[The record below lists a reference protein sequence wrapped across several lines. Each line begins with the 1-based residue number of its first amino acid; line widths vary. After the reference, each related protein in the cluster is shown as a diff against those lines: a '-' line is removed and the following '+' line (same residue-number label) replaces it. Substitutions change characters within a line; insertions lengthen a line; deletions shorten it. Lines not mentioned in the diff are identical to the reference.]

1 MSTGMISSTNLF
13 SLSSLVAA
21 GRNQSDLSS
30 SINKLSSGLRI
41 NSFMDDPSRMAISEK
56 MRGFILGLQTSSQN
70 AQDGISYLQTAEGA
84 TSEISSMLQRMRE
97 LAVEGANG
105 TYSAN
110 DRLEIQKEIDQLKAE
125 IDRIS
130 ESTEFNTKKLINGES
145 SGAWNSGTDKISAVI
160 NGTVADGNYDITFD
174 VKPGQN
180 QVQSTQIFTLRE
192 GELGAYVGSQGSTNI
207 AQVSNPDN
215 IKDTSE
221 GSYKVTV
228 ANPTDGGATGD
239 IMNSSMDFINSYQK
253 ESSNMAFGAVSATA
267 LTTNE
272 SGYFMVEFTENSTD
286 AENGAGYRVK
296 FISAETGEE
305 GQWVDFET
313 EDGALRGSYNSNGFN
328 LNFEIPMVAGADTVN
343 DGDKFLFSVT
353 DSKGVENNENLLE
366 NGGGALQISQNG
378 VQGPVIVY
386 NQPNSLTKADD
397 KDGIVE
403 YNNVT
408 VHMVTLDSENGTFN
422 SGEITL
428 GFKENTSNTTINGQ
442 TLSGTATIEVRK
454 GGEAATSTTKLSELA
469 NFVDEN
475 GVELFASTQEL
486 KIYGN
491 NTNTTVYLEG
501 DDTIQDVVE
510 KITKAVTQ
518 DLGMGSGLTE
528 VDKKLISFNQTEG
541 TGFGTVPGTMI
552 LQSALTGKD
561 GELSFIGSQKLMDA
575 LGLDVVQASS
585 QNIQTITAKDNL
597 TGVVVG
603 ERVTSNSRVTDVI
616 PGVDLIVDTRTGVDA
631 YYNTGTGKIDF
642 KPSSRLEN
650 QNLNLHIV
658 DARTEI
664 QIGTEKG
671 EKLDV
676 SLPALNTAALGIGN
690 TNINTQEDA
699 QRAITEIDNALTKVV
714 SARSKIGAQV
724 NRLNSTINTLATAE
738 ENTTSSESRIRDTD
752 IAKETT
758 AMTTAQVAYQANIA
772 ILAQANQIPAIALSL
787 LQA

>member
-1 MSTGMISSTNLF
+1 MSTGMITNTNLF

-21 GRNQSDLSS
+21 GRNQGDLSQ
-30 SINKLSSGLRI
+30 SINRLSSGLRI
-41 NSFMDDPSRMAISEK
+41 NSFMDDPSRMSISEK

-84 TSEISSMLQRMRE
+84 TTEITNMLQRMRE
-97 LAVEGANG
+97 LSVEGANG
-105 TYSAN
+105 VYSAN

-130 ESTEFNTKKLINGES
+130 ETTQFNTKKLINGES

-160 NGTVADGNYDITFD
+160 NGTVADGNYDISVD

-192 GELGAYVGSQGSTNI
+192 GELGAYVGNQGTTNI
-207 AQVSNPDN
+207 GEVSSPDN
-215 IKDTSE
+215 IKDTAD
-221 GSYKVTV
+221 GSYNVTV
-228 ANPTDGGATGD
+228 ANPTDGGVAGAD
-239 IMNSSMDFINSYQK
+239 MNSSMDFINSYQK
-253 ESSNMAFGAVSATA
+253 EGSNMAFGAVSATA
-267 LTTNE
+267 LKTNE
-272 SGYFMVEFTENSTD
+272 SGYFMIEFTENSTT

-305 GQWVDFET
+305 GQWIDFET
-313 EDGALRGSYNSNGFN
+313 EDGKLKGSYDSNGFN
-328 LNFEIPMVAGADTVN
+328 LEFEIPMLAGADTVN

-353 DSKGVENNENLLE
+353 DAKDVTNNEDLMA

-386 NQPNSLTKADD
+386 NQPNSLTKPDD

-408 VHMVTLDSENGTFN
+408 VHMVTLDSETGTFDT
-422 SGEITL
+422 GEITL
-428 GFKENTSNTTINGQ
+428 GFQENTGAAGNGQ
-442 TLSGTATIEVRK
+442 TLGGTASIEVRK
-454 GGEAATSTTKLSELA
+454 GGEAATATTKLSELA

-491 NTNTTVYLEG
+491 NTNTTIYLEG

-510 KITKAVTQ
+510 KITKAITQ

-528 VDKKLISFNQTEG
+528 VDKKLVSFNQIEG
-541 TGFGTVPGTMI
+541 TGFGVVPGTMI

-575 LGLDVVQASS
+575 LGLEVVQESS
-585 QNIQTITAKDNL
+585 QNIQTITATDNL

-616 PGVDLIVDTRTGVDA
+616 PGIDLIVDTRTGVDA

-642 KPSSRLEN
+642 KPSNRLEN

-738 ENTTSSESRIRDTD
+738 ENTTASESRIRDTD

>member
-1 MSTGMISSTNLF
+1 MSTGMITNTNLF

-21 GRNQSDLSS
+21 GRNQGDLSQ
-30 SINKLSSGLRI
+30 SINRLSSGLRI
-41 NSFMDDPSRMAISEK
+41 NSFMDDPSRMSISEK

-84 TSEISSMLQRMRE
+84 TTEITNMLQRMRE
-97 LAVEGANG
+97 LSVEGANG
-105 TYSAN
+105 VYSAN

-130 ESTEFNTKKLINGES
+130 ETTQFNTKKLINGES

-160 NGTVADGNYDITFD
+160 NGTVADGNYDISVD

-192 GELGAYVGSQGSTNI
+192 GKLGAYVGNQGTTNI
-207 AQVSNPDN
+207 GEVSSPDN
-215 IKDTSE
+215 IKDTAD
-221 GSYKVTV
+221 GSYNVTV

-239 IMNSSMDFINSYQK
+239 VMNSSMDFINSYQK
-253 ESSNMAFGAVSATA
+253 ESSNMAFGTVSATA
-267 LTTNE
+267 LKTNE
-272 SGYFMVEFTENSTD
+272 SGYFMIEFTENSTT

-305 GQWVDFET
+305 GQWIDFET
-313 EDGALRGSYNSNGFN
+313 EDGKLKGSYDSNGFN
-328 LNFEIPMVAGADTVN
+328 LEFEIPMLAGADTVN

-353 DSKGVENNENLLE
+353 DAKDVTNNEDLMA

-386 NQPNSLTKADD
+386 NQPNSLTKPDD

-408 VHMVTLDSENGTFN
+408 VHMVTLDSKTGTFDT
-422 SGEITL
+422 GEITL
-428 GFKENTSNTTINGQ
+428 GFQENTGAAGNGQ
-442 TLSGTATIEVRK
+442 TLGGTASIEVRK
-454 GGEAATSTTKLSELA
+454 GGEAATATTKLSELA

-491 NTNTTVYLEG
+491 NTNTTIYLEG

-510 KITKAVTQ
+510 KITKAITQ

-528 VDKKLISFNQTEG
+528 VDKKLVSFNQIEG
-541 TGFGTVPGTMI
+541 TGFGVVPGTMI

-575 LGLDVVQASS
+575 LGLEVVQESS
-585 QNIQTITAKDNL
+585 QNIQTITATDNL

-616 PGVDLIVDTRTGVDA
+616 PGIDLIVDTRTGVDA

-642 KPSSRLEN
+642 KPSNRLEN

-699 QRAITEIDNALTKVV
+699 QRAITEIDNALSKVV
-714 SARSKIGAQV
+714 SARSKIGAHV

-738 ENTTSSESRIRDTD
+738 ENTTASESRIRDTD
-752 IAKETT
+752 IARETT

>member
-1 MSTGMISSTNLF
+1 MSTGMITNSNLF

-21 GRNQSDLSS
+21 GRNQSDLSQ
-30 SINKLSSGLRI
+30 SINRLSSGLRI
-41 NSFMDDPSRMAISEK
+41 NTFMDDPSRMAISEK

-84 TSEISSMLQRMRE
+84 ANEVSNMLQRMRE

-105 TYSAN
+105 VYSAN
-110 DRLEIQKEIDQLKAE
+110 DRLEIQKEIDQLKEE

-130 ESTEFNTKKLINGES
+130 ETTQFNTKKLINGES

-160 NGTVADGNYDITFD
+160 NGTVADGNYDINFN

-192 GELGAYVGSQGSTNI
+192 GKLGAYVGSQGTTNI
-207 AQVSNPDN
+207 GQVSNPYN
-215 IKDTSE
+215 IQDTEE
-221 GSYKVTV
+221 GSYSVTIQ
-228 ANPTDGGATGD
+228 NPTDGGAAGAQ
-239 IMNSSMDFINSYQK
+239 MSSSMTFINSYQK
-253 ESSNMAFGAVSATA
+253 NGSNMAFGSVTAV
-267 LTTNE
+267 TTNE
-272 SGYFMVEFTENSTD
+272 SGYFMIEFTENSTN
-286 AENGAGYRVK
+286 AAAGAGYRVK
-296 FISAETGEE
+296 FISAENGEE
-305 GQWVDFET
+305 GQWLDFT
-313 EDGALRGSYNSNGFN
+313 SVNGKLQGSYNSNGFN
-328 LNFEIPMVAGADTVN
+328 LNFEIPMLAGADTVN

-353 DSKGVENNENLLE
+353 DSKGVANDDNLIA
-366 NGGGALQISQNG
+366 NGGGALQISHNG

-386 NQPNSLTKADD
+386 NQPDSLTKPDD
-397 KDGIVE
+397 KDGIVD

-408 VHMVTLDSENGTFN
+408 VHTVTLDSKTGTFN
-422 SGEITL
+422 AGEITL
-428 GFKENTSNTTINGQ
+428 GFKENTGAAANGQ

-454 GGEAATSTTKLSELA
+454 GGKAATSTTKLSELA

-475 GVELFASTQEL
+475 GVELFAVTQEL

-491 NTNTTVYLEG
+491 NKNTTIYLEG
-501 DDTIQDVVE
+501 DDTIQDVVD
-510 KITKAVTQ
+510 KITKAITQ
-518 DLGMGSGLTE
+518 DLDMGSGLTE
-528 VDKKLISFNQTEG
+528 VDKKLISFNQTES
-541 TGFGTVPGTMI
+541 TGFGVVPGTMI

-575 LGLDVVQASS
+575 LGLEVVQESS

-597 TGVVVG
+597 TGVISG

-676 SLPALNTAALGIGN
+676 SLPALNTTALGIGN
-690 TNINTQEDA
+690 TNINTQDDA

-714 SARSKIGAQV
+714 STRAKIGAYI

-752 IAKETT
+752 IARETT

>member
-1 MSTGMISSTNLF
+1 MSTGMITNTNLF

-21 GRNQSDLSS
+21 GRNQGDLSK
-30 SINKLSSGLRI
+30 SINRLSSGLRI

-84 TSEISSMLQRMRE
+84 ANEVSSMLQRMRE

-105 TYSAN
+105 IYSAN
-110 DRLEIQKEIDQLKAE
+110 DRLEIQKEIDQLKEE

-130 ESTEFNTKKLINGES
+130 ETTQFNTKKLINGES

-160 NGTVADGNYDITFD
+160 NGTVADGNYDISVD

-192 GELGAYVGSQGSTNI
+192 GNLGAYVSNQGTTNI
-207 AQVSNPDN
+207 GEVSSPDN
-215 IKDTSE
+215 IKDTAE
-221 GSYKVTV
+221 GSYTVTV
-228 ANPTDGGATGD
+228 SNPTDGGAAGN
-239 IMNSSMDFINSYQK
+239 IMSSSMSFINSYQK
-253 ESSNMAFGAVSATA
+253 NGSNMAFGTVTAV
-267 LTTNE
+267 TTNE
-272 SGYFMVEFTENSTD
+272 SGYFMVEWTENSTN
-286 AENGAGYRVK
+286 AASGAGYRVK

-305 GQWVDFET
+305 GQWLDFT
-313 EDGALRGSYNSNGFN
+313 SVNGKLQGAYNSNGFN
-328 LNFEIPMVAGADTVN
+328 LNFEIPMLAGADTVN

-353 DSKGVENNENLLE
+353 DSKGVANNDNLMA

-378 VQGPVIVY
+378 VQGPLIVY
-386 NQPNSLTKADD
+386 NQPNSLTKPDD

-403 YNNVT
+403 YNDIT
-408 VHMVTLDSENGTFN
+408 VHIVTLDSKTGTFN
-422 SGEITL
+422 AGEITL
-428 GFKENTSNTTINGQ
+428 GFKENTGAAANGQ

-491 NTNTTVYLEG
+491 NTTTTIYLEG
-501 DDTIQDVVE
+501 DDTIQDVVD
-510 KITKAVTQ
+510 KITKAVTK

-528 VDKKLISFNQTEG
+528 VDKKLISFNQTAG
-541 TGFGTVPGTMI
+541 TGFGVVPGTMI

-575 LGLDVVQASS
+575 LGLEVVQESS
-585 QNIQTITAKDNL
+585 QNIQIITAKDNL
-597 TGVVVG
+597 TGVVAG

-616 PGVDLIVDTRTGVDA
+616 NGVDLIVDTRTGVDA

-690 TNINTQEDA
+690 TNINTQKDA

-714 SARSKIGAQV
+714 SARAKIGAYV
-724 NRLNSTINTLATAE
+724 NRLSSTINTLAAAE
-738 ENTTSSESRIRDTD
+738 ENTTASESRIRDTD

-758 AMTTAQVAYQANIA
+758 ALTSAQVAYQANIA

>member
-1 MSTGMISSTNLF
+1 MSTGMITNTNLF

-21 GRNQSDLSS
+21 GRNQGDLSQ
-30 SINKLSSGLRI
+30 SINRLSSGLRI
-41 NSFMDDPSRMAISEK
+41 NSFMDDPSRMSISEK

-84 TSEISSMLQRMRE
+84 TTEITNMLQRMRE
-97 LAVEGANG
+97 LSVEGANG
-105 TYSAN
+105 VYSAN

-130 ESTEFNTKKLINGES
+130 ETTQFNTKKLINGES

-160 NGTVADGNYDITFD
+160 NGTVADGNYDISVD

-192 GELGAYVGSQGSTNI
+192 GELGAYVGNQGTTNI
-207 AQVSNPDN
+207 GEVSSPDN
-215 IKDTSE
+215 IKDTAD
-221 GSYKVTV
+221 GSYNVTV
-228 ANPTDGGATGD
+228 ANPTDGGVAGAD
-239 IMNSSMDFINSYQK
+239 MNSSMDFINSYQK
-253 ESSNMAFGAVSATA
+253 EGSNMAFGAVSATA
-267 LTTNE
+267 LKTNE
-272 SGYFMVEFTENSTD
+272 SGYFMIEFTENSTT

-305 GQWVDFET
+305 GQWIDFET
-313 EDGALRGSYNSNGFN
+313 EDGKLKGSYDSNGFN
-328 LNFEIPMVAGADTVN
+328 LEFEIPMLAGADTVN

-353 DSKGVENNENLLE
+353 DAKDVTNNEDLMA

-378 VQGPVIVY
+378 VQGPTIIY
-386 NQPNSLTKADD
+386 NQPNSLTKPDD

-408 VHMVTLDSENGTFN
+408 VHMVTLDSETGTFDT
-422 SGEITL
+422 GEITL
-428 GFKENTSNTTINGQ
+428 GFQENTGAAGNGQ
-442 TLSGTATIEVRK
+442 TLGGTASIEVRK
-454 GGEAATSTTKLSELA
+454 GGEAATATTKLSELA

-491 NTNTTVYLEG
+491 NTNTTIYLEG

-510 KITKAVTQ
+510 KITKAITQ

-528 VDKKLISFNQTEG
+528 VDKKLVSFNQIEG
-541 TGFGTVPGTMI
+541 TGFGVVPGTMI

-575 LGLDVVQASS
+575 LGLEVVQESS
-585 QNIQTITAKDNL
+585 QNIQTITATDNL

-631 YYNTGTGKIDF
+631 YYNAGTGKIDF
-642 KPSSRLEN
+642 KPSNRLEN

-699 QRAITEIDNALTKVV
+699 QRAITEVDNALSKVV
-714 SARSKIGAQV
+714 SARSKIGAHV

-738 ENTTSSESRIRDTD
+738 ENTTASESRIRDTD

-758 AMTTAQVAYQANIA
+758 ALTSAQVAYQANIA

>member
-1 MSTGMISSTNLF
+1 MSTGMITNTNLF

-21 GRNQSDLSS
+21 GRNQGDLSK
-30 SINKLSSGLRI
+30 SINRLSSGLRI
-41 NSFMDDPSRMAISEK
+41 NTFMDDPSRMAISEK

-84 TSEISSMLQRMRE
+84 TTEITNMLQRMRE

-105 TYSAN
+105 IYSAN
-110 DRLEIQKEIDQLKAE
+110 DRLEIQKEIDQLKEE

-130 ESTEFNTKKLINGES
+130 ETTQFNTKKLINGES

-192 GELGAYVGSQGSTNI
+192 GNLGAYVSNQGTTNI
-207 AQVSNPDN
+207 GEVSSPDN
-215 IKDTSE
+215 IKDTAE
-221 GSYKVTV
+221 GSYTVTV
-228 ANPTDGGATGD
+228 NNPTDGGAAGN
-239 IMNSSMDFINSYQK
+239 IMSSSMSFINSYQK
-253 ESSNMAFGAVSATA
+253 NGSNMAFGTVTAV
-267 LTTNE
+267 TTNE
-272 SGYFMVEFTENSTD
+272 SGYFMVEFTENSSN
-286 AENGAGYRVK
+286 AENGASYRVK

-305 GQWVDFET
+305 GQWLDFT
-313 EDGALRGSYNSNGFN
+313 SVNGKLQGAYNSNGFN
-328 LNFEIPMVAGADTVN
+328 LNFEIPMLAGADTVN

-353 DSKGVENNENLLE
+353 DSKGVVNNDNLMA
-366 NGGGALQISQNG
+366 NGGGALQVSQNG
-378 VQGPVIVY
+378 VQGPLIVY
-386 NQPNSLTKADD
+386 NQPNSLTKPDD

-408 VHMVTLDSENGTFN
+408 VHIVTLDSKTGTYN
-422 SGEITL
+422 AGEITL
-428 GFKENTSNTTINGQ
+428 GFKENTGAAANGQ

-475 GVELFASTQEL
+475 GVELFATTQEL

-491 NTNTTVYLEG
+491 NTNTTIYLEG
-501 DDTIQDVVE
+501 DDTIQDVVD
-510 KITKAVTQ
+510 KITKAITQ

-528 VDKKLISFNQTEG
+528 VDKKLVSFNQTVG
-541 TGFGTVPGTMI
+541 TGFGVVPGTMI

-575 LGLDVVQASS
+575 LGLEVVQESS
-585 QNIQTITAKDNL
+585 QNVQTITAKDNL

-616 PGVDLIVDTRTGVDA
+616 NGVDLIVDTRTGVDA

-699 QRAITEIDNALTKVV
+699 QRAITEVDNALSKVV
-714 SARSKIGAQV
+714 SARSKIGAHV
-724 NRLNSTINTLATAE
+724 NRLSSTINTLATAE
-738 ENTTSSESRIRDTD
+738 ENTTASESRIRDTD

-758 AMTTAQVAYQANIA
+758 ALTSAQVAYQANIA

>member
-1 MSTGMISSTNLF
+1 MSTGMITNTNLF

-21 GRNQSDLSS
+21 GRNQGDLSK
-30 SINKLSSGLRI
+30 SINRLSSGLRI
-41 NSFMDDPSRMAISEK
+41 NTFMDDPSRMAISEK

-84 TSEISSMLQRMRE
+84 TNEISSMLQRMRE

-105 TYSAN
+105 IYSAN
-110 DRLEIQKEIDQLKAE
+110 DRLEIQKEIDQLKEE

-130 ESTEFNTKKLINGES
+130 ESTQFNTKKLINGES

-160 NGTVADGNYDITFD
+160 NGTVADGNYDINFD

-192 GELGAYVGSQGSTNI
+192 GELGAYVGSQGTTNI
-207 AQVSNPDN
+207 AQASNPDN
-215 IKDTSE
+215 IKDTAE
-221 GSYKVTV
+221 GSYNVTV
-228 ANPTDGGATGD
+228 QNPTDGGVAGD
-239 IMNSSMDFINSYQK
+239 VMSSTMTYVNSYQK
-253 ESSNMAFGAVSATA
+253 EGSNMAFGTVTA

-272 SGYFMVEFTENSTD
+272 SGYFMVEFTENSTN
-286 AENGAGYRVK
+286 ATAGASYRVK

-305 GQWVDFET
+305 GQWVEFT
-313 EDGALRGSYNSNGFN
+313 SVDGKLTGAYNSNGFN
-328 LNFEIPMVAGADTVN
+328 LNFEIPMLDGANTVN

-353 DSKGVENNENLLE
+353 DSKGVTNDEDLMA

-378 VQGPVIVY
+378 VQGPTIVY
-386 NQPNSLTKADD
+386 NQPNSLTKPDD

-408 VHMVTLDSENGTFN
+408 VYMVTLDSKTGSFS

-428 GFKENTSNTTINGQ
+428 GFQENTGAAANGQ

-491 NTNTTVYLEG
+491 NTNTTIYLEG
-501 DDTIQDVVE
+501 DDTLQDVVE
-510 KITKAVTQ
+510 KITKAITQ

-528 VDKKLISFNQTEG
+528 VDKKLVSFNQTEG
-541 TGFGTVPGTMI
+541 TGFGVVPGTMI

-561 GELSFIGSQKLMDA
+561 GELSFIGNQKLMDA
-575 LGLDVVQASS
+575 LGLEVVQESS

-642 KPSSRLEN
+642 KPSVRLEN

-690 TNINTQEDA
+690 TNINTQDDA

-714 SARSKIGAQV
+714 STRAKIGAHV

-738 ENTTSSESRIRDTD
+738 ENTTASESRIRDTD

>member
-1 MSTGMISSTNLF
+1 MSTGMITNSNLF

-21 GRNQSDLSS
+21 GRNQSDLSQ
-30 SINKLSSGLRI
+30 SINRLSSGLRI
-41 NSFMDDPSRMAISEK
+41 NTFMDDPSRMAISEK

-84 TSEISSMLQRMRE
+84 ANEVSNMLQRMRE

-105 TYSAN
+105 VYSAN
-110 DRLEIQKEIDQLKAE
+110 DRLEIQKEIDQLKEE

-130 ESTEFNTKKLINGES
+130 ETTQFNTKKLINGES

-160 NGTVADGNYDITFD
+160 NGTVADGNYDINYN

-192 GELGAYVGSQGSTNI
+192 GKLGAYVGSQGTTNI
-207 AQVSNPDN
+207 GQVSNPDN
-215 IKDTSE
+215 IQDTEE
-221 GSYKVTV
+221 GSYSVTIQ
-228 ANPTDGGATGD
+228 NPTDGGAAGAQ
-239 IMNSSMDFINSYQK
+239 MSSSMTFINSYQK
-253 ESSNMAFGAVSATA
+253 NGSNMAFGSVTAV
-267 LTTNE
+267 TTNE
-272 SGYFMVEFTENSTD
+272 SGYFMIEFTENSTN
-286 AENGAGYRVK
+286 AAAGAGYRVK
-296 FISAETGEE
+296 FISAENGEE
-305 GQWVDFET
+305 GQWLDFT
-313 EDGALRGSYNSNGFN
+313 SVNGKLQGSYNSNGFN
-328 LNFEIPMVAGADTVN
+328 LNFEIPMLAGADTVN

-353 DSKGVENNENLLE
+353 DSKGVANDDNLMA
-366 NGGGALQISQNG
+366 NGGGALQISHNG
-378 VQGPVIVY
+378 VQCPVIVY
-386 NQPNSLTKADD
+386 NQPDSLTKPDD
-397 KDGIVE
+397 KDGIVD

-408 VHMVTLDSENGTFN
+408 VHTVTLDSKTGTFN
-422 SGEITL
+422 AGEITL
-428 GFKENTSNTTINGQ
+428 GFKENTGATNGQ

-454 GGEAATSTTKLSELA
+454 GGKAATSTTKLSELA

-475 GVELFASTQEL
+475 GVELFAVTQEL

-491 NTNTTVYLEG
+491 NKNTTIYLEG
-501 DDTIQDVVE
+501 DDTIQDVVD
-510 KITKAVTQ
+510 KITKAITQ
-518 DLGMGSGLTE
+518 DLDMGSGLTE
-528 VDKKLISFNQTEG
+528 VDKKLISFNQTES
-541 TGFGTVPGTMI
+541 TGFGVVPGTMI

-575 LGLDVVQASS
+575 LGLEVVQESS

-597 TGVVVG
+597 TGVISG

-690 TNINTQEDA
+690 TNINTQDDA

-714 SARSKIGAQV
+714 STRAKIGAYI

-752 IAKETT
+752 IARETT

>member
-1 MSTGMISSTNLF
+1 MSTGMITNTNLF

-21 GRNQSDLSS
+21 GRNQGDLSQ
-30 SINKLSSGLRI
+30 SINRLSSGLRI
-41 NSFMDDPSRMAISEK
+41 NSFMDDPSRMSISEK

-84 TSEISSMLQRMRE
+84 TTEITNMLQRMRE
-97 LAVEGANG
+97 LSVEGANG
-105 TYSAN
+105 VYSAN

-130 ESTEFNTKKLINGES
+130 ETTQFNTKKLINGES

-160 NGTVADGNYDITFD
+160 NGTVADGNYDISVD

-192 GELGAYVGSQGSTNI
+192 GELGAYVGNQGTTNI
-207 AQVSNPDN
+207 GEVSSPDN
-215 IKDTSE
+215 IKDTAD
-221 GSYKVTV
+221 GSYNVTV

-239 IMNSSMDFINSYQK
+239 VMNSSMDFINSYQK
-253 ESSNMAFGAVSATA
+253 EGSNMAFGTVSATA
-267 LTTNE
+267 LKTNE
-272 SGYFMVEFTENSTD
+272 SGYFMIEFTENSTT

-305 GQWVDFET
+305 GQWIDFET
-313 EDGALRGSYNSNGFN
+313 EDGKLKGSYDSNGFN
-328 LNFEIPMVAGADTVN
+328 LEFEIPMLAGADTVN

-353 DSKGVENNENLLE
+353 DAKDVTNNEDLMA

-386 NQPNSLTKADD
+386 NQPNSLTKPDD

-408 VHMVTLDSENGTFN
+408 VHMVTLDSETGTFDT
-422 SGEITL
+422 GEITL
-428 GFKENTSNTTINGQ
+428 GFQENTGAAGNGQ
-442 TLSGTATIEVRK
+442 TLGGTASIEVRK
-454 GGEAATSTTKLSELA
+454 GGEAATATTKLSELA

-491 NTNTTVYLEG
+491 NTNTTIYLEG

-510 KITKAVTQ
+510 KITKAITQ

-528 VDKKLISFNQTEG
+528 VDKKLVSFNQIEG
-541 TGFGTVPGTMI
+541 TGFGVVPGTMI

-575 LGLDVVQASS
+575 LGLEVVQESS
-585 QNIQTITAKDNL
+585 QNIQTITATDNL

-616 PGVDLIVDTRTGVDA
+616 PGIDLIVDTRTGVDA

-642 KPSSRLEN
+642 KPSNRLEN

-699 QRAITEIDNALTKVV
+699 QRAITEVDNALSKVV
-714 SARSKIGAQV
+714 SARSKIGAHV

-738 ENTTSSESRIRDTD
+738 ENTTASESRIRDTD

>member
-1 MSTGMISSTNLF
+1 MSTGMITNTNLF

-21 GRNQSDLSS
+21 GRNQGDLSQ
-30 SINKLSSGLRI
+30 SINRLSSGLRI
-41 NSFMDDPSRMAISEK
+41 NSFMDDPSRMSISEK

-84 TSEISSMLQRMRE
+84 TTEITNMLQRMRE
-97 LAVEGANG
+97 LSVEGANG
-105 TYSAN
+105 VYSAN

-130 ESTEFNTKKLINGES
+130 ETTQFNTKKLINGES

-160 NGTVADGNYDITFD
+160 NGTVADGNYDISVD

-192 GELGAYVGSQGSTNI
+192 GKLGAYVGNQGTTNI
-207 AQVSNPDN
+207 GEVSSPDN
-215 IKDTSE
+215 IKDTAD
-221 GSYKVTV
+221 GSYNVTV

-239 IMNSSMDFINSYQK
+239 VMNSSMDFINSYQK
-253 ESSNMAFGAVSATA
+253 EGSNMAFGAVSATA
-267 LTTNE
+267 LKTNE
-272 SGYFMVEFTENSTD
+272 SGYFMIEFTENSTT

-305 GQWVDFET
+305 GQWIDFET
-313 EDGALRGSYNSNGFN
+313 EDGKLKGSYDSNGFN
-328 LNFEIPMVAGADTVN
+328 LEFEIPMLAGADTVN

-353 DSKGVENNENLLE
+353 DAKDVTNNEDLMA

-386 NQPNSLTKADD
+386 NQPNSLTKPDD

-408 VHMVTLDSENGTFN
+408 VHMVTLDSETGTFDT
-422 SGEITL
+422 GEITL
-428 GFKENTSNTTINGQ
+428 GFQENTGAAGNGQ
-442 TLSGTATIEVRK
+442 TLGGTASIEVRK
-454 GGEAATSTTKLSELA
+454 GGEAATATTKLSELA

-491 NTNTTVYLEG
+491 NTNTTIYLEG

-510 KITKAVTQ
+510 KITKAITQ

-528 VDKKLISFNQTEG
+528 VDKKLVSFNQIEG
-541 TGFGTVPGTMI
+541 TGFGVVPGTMI

-575 LGLDVVQASS
+575 LGLEVVQESS
-585 QNIQTITAKDNL
+585 QNIQTITATDNL

-616 PGVDLIVDTRTGVDA
+616 PGIDLIVDTRTGVDA

-642 KPSSRLEN
+642 KPSNRLEN

-714 SARSKIGAQV
+714 SARSKIGAHV

-738 ENTTSSESRIRDTD
+738 ENTTASESRIRDTD

>member
-1 MSTGMISSTNLF
+1 MSTGMITNTNLF

-21 GRNQSDLSS
+21 GRNQGDLSQ
-30 SINKLSSGLRI
+30 SINRLSSGLRI
-41 NSFMDDPSRMAISEK
+41 NSFMDDPSRMSISEK

-84 TSEISSMLQRMRE
+84 TTEITNMLQRMRE
-97 LAVEGANG
+97 LSVEGANG
-105 TYSAN
+105 VYSAN

-130 ESTEFNTKKLINGES
+130 ETTQFNTKKLINGES

-160 NGTVADGNYDITFD
+160 NGTVADGNYDISVD

-192 GELGAYVGSQGSTNI
+192 GKLGAYVGNQGTTNI
-207 AQVSNPDN
+207 GEVSSPDN
-215 IKDTSE
+215 IKDTAD
-221 GSYKVTV
+221 GSYNVTV
-228 ANPTDGGATGD
+228 ANPTDGGVAGAD
-239 IMNSSMDFINSYQK
+239 MNSSMDFINSYQK
-253 ESSNMAFGAVSATA
+253 EGSNMAFGAVSATA
-267 LTTNE
+267 LKTNE
-272 SGYFMVEFTENSTD
+272 SGYFMIEFTENSTT

-305 GQWVDFET
+305 GQWIDFET
-313 EDGALRGSYNSNGFN
+313 EDGKLKGSYDSNGFN
-328 LNFEIPMVAGADTVN
+328 LEFEIPMLAGADTVN

-353 DSKGVENNENLLE
+353 DAKDVTNNEDLMA

-378 VQGPVIVY
+378 VQGPTIIY
-386 NQPNSLTKADD
+386 NQPNSLTKPDD

-408 VHMVTLDSENGTFN
+408 VHMVTLDSETGTFDT
-422 SGEITL
+422 GEITL
-428 GFKENTSNTTINGQ
+428 GFQENTGAAGNGQ
-442 TLSGTATIEVRK
+442 TLGGTASIEVRK
-454 GGEAATSTTKLSELA
+454 GGEAATATTKLSELA

-491 NTNTTVYLEG
+491 NTNTTIYLEG

-510 KITKAVTQ
+510 KITKAITQ

-528 VDKKLISFNQTEG
+528 VDKKLVSFNQIEG
-541 TGFGTVPGTMI
+541 TGFGVVPGTMI

-575 LGLDVVQASS
+575 LGLEVVQESS
-585 QNIQTITAKDNL
+585 QNIQTITATDNL

-616 PGVDLIVDTRTGVDA
+616 PGIDLIVDTRTGVDA

-642 KPSSRLEN
+642 KPSNRLEN

-699 QRAITEIDNALTKVV
+699 QRAITEVDNALSKVV
-714 SARSKIGAQV
+714 SARSKIGAHV

-738 ENTTSSESRIRDTD
+738 ENTTASESRIRDTD

>member
-1 MSTGMISSTNLF
+1 MSTGMITNSNLF

-21 GRNQSDLSS
+21 GRNQSDLSQ
-30 SINKLSSGLRI
+30 SINRLSSGLRI
-41 NSFMDDPSRMAISEK
+41 NTFMDDPSRMAISEK

-84 TSEISSMLQRMRE
+84 ANEVSNMLQRMRE

-105 TYSAN
+105 VYSAN
-110 DRLEIQKEIDQLKAE
+110 DRLEIQKEIDQLKEE

-130 ESTEFNTKKLINGES
+130 ETTQFNTKKLINGES

-160 NGTVADGNYDITFD
+160 NGTVADGNYDINFN

-192 GELGAYVGSQGSTNI
+192 GKLGAYVGSQGTTNI
-207 AQVSNPDN
+207 GQVSNPYN
-215 IKDTSE
+215 IQDTEE
-221 GSYKVTV
+221 GSYSVTIQ
-228 ANPTDGGATGD
+228 NPTDGGAAGAQ
-239 IMNSSMDFINSYQK
+239 MSSSMTFINSYQK
-253 ESSNMAFGAVSATA
+253 NGSNMAFGSVTAV
-267 LTTNE
+267 TTNE
-272 SGYFMVEFTENSTD
+272 SGYFMIEFTENSTN
-286 AENGAGYRVK
+286 AAAGAGYRVK
-296 FISAETGEE
+296 FISAENGEE
-305 GQWVDFET
+305 GQWLDFT
-313 EDGALRGSYNSNGFN
+313 SVNGKLQGSYNSNGFN
-328 LNFEIPMVAGADTVN
+328 LNFEIPMLAGADTVN

-353 DSKGVENNENLLE
+353 DSKGVANDDNLIA
-366 NGGGALQISQNG
+366 NGGGALQISHNG

-386 NQPNSLTKADD
+386 NQPDSLTKPDD
-397 KDGIVE
+397 KDGIVD

-408 VHMVTLDSENGTFN
+408 VHTVTLDSKTGTFN
-422 SGEITL
+422 AGEITL
-428 GFKENTSNTTINGQ
+428 GFKENTGAAANGQ

-454 GGEAATSTTKLSELA
+454 GGKAATSTTKLSELA

-475 GVELFASTQEL
+475 GVELFAVTQEL

-491 NTNTTVYLEG
+491 NKNTTIYLEG
-501 DDTIQDVVE
+501 DDTIQDVVD
-510 KITKAVTQ
+510 KITKAITQ
-518 DLGMGSGLTE
+518 DLDMGSGLTE
-528 VDKKLISFNQTEG
+528 VDKKLISFNQTES
-541 TGFGTVPGTMI
+541 TGFGVVPGTMI

-575 LGLDVVQASS
+575 LGLEVVQESS

-597 TGVVVG
+597 TGVISG

-616 PGVDLIVDTRTGVDA
+616 PGVDLIVDARTGVDA

-690 TNINTQEDA
+690 TNINTQDDA

-714 SARSKIGAQV
+714 STRAKIGAYI

-752 IAKETT
+752 IARETT

>member
-1 MSTGMISSTNLF
+1 MSTGMITNTNLF

-21 GRNQSDLSS
+21 GRNQGDLSQ
-30 SINKLSSGLRI
+30 SINRLSSGLRI
-41 NSFMDDPSRMAISEK
+41 NSFMDDPSRMSISEK

-84 TSEISSMLQRMRE
+84 TTEITNMLQRMRE
-97 LAVEGANG
+97 LSVEGANG
-105 TYSAN
+105 VYSAN

-130 ESTEFNTKKLINGES
+130 ETTQFNTKKLINGES

-160 NGTVADGNYDITFD
+160 NGTVADGNYDISVD

-192 GELGAYVGSQGSTNI
+192 GELGAYVGNQGTTNI
-207 AQVSNPDN
+207 GEVSSPDN
-215 IKDTSE
+215 IKDTAD
-221 GSYKVTV
+221 GSYNVTV
-228 ANPTDGGATGD
+228 ANPTDGGVAGAD
-239 IMNSSMDFINSYQK
+239 MNSSMDFINSYQK
-253 ESSNMAFGAVSATA
+253 EGSNMAFGTVSATA
-267 LTTNE
+267 LKTNE
-272 SGYFMVEFTENSTD
+272 SGYFMIEFTENSTT

-305 GQWVDFET
+305 GQWIDFET
-313 EDGALRGSYNSNGFN
+313 EDGKLKGSYDSNGFN
-328 LNFEIPMVAGADTVN
+328 LEFEIPMLAGADTVN

-353 DSKGVENNENLLE
+353 DAKDVTNNEDLMA

-386 NQPNSLTKADD
+386 NQPNSLTKPDD

-408 VHMVTLDSENGTFN
+408 VHMVTLDSETGTFDT
-422 SGEITL
+422 GEITL
-428 GFKENTSNTTINGQ
+428 GFQENTGAAGNGQ
-442 TLSGTATIEVRK
+442 TLGGTASIEVRK
-454 GGEAATSTTKLSELA
+454 GGEAATATTKLSELA

-491 NTNTTVYLEG
+491 NTNTTIYLEG

-510 KITKAVTQ
+510 KITKAITQ

-528 VDKKLISFNQTEG
+528 VDKKLVSFNQIEG
-541 TGFGTVPGTMI
+541 TGFGVVPGTMI

-575 LGLDVVQASS
+575 LGLEVVQESS
-585 QNIQTITAKDNL
+585 QNIQTITATDNL

-616 PGVDLIVDTRTGVDA
+616 PGIDLIVDTRTGVDA

-642 KPSSRLEN
+642 KPSNRLEN

-699 QRAITEIDNALTKVV
+699 QRAITEVDNALSKVV
-714 SARSKIGAQV
+714 SARSKIGAHV

-738 ENTTSSESRIRDTD
+738 ENTTASESRIRDTD

>member
-1 MSTGMISSTNLF
+1 MSTSMITNTNLF

-21 GRNQSDLSS
+21 GRNQGDLSK
-30 SINKLSSGLRI
+30 SINRLSSGLRI
-41 NSFMDDPSRMAISEK
+41 NSFMDDPSRMSISEK

-84 TSEISSMLQRMRE
+84 TNEISSMLQRMRE

-105 TYSAN
+105 IYSAN
-110 DRLEIQKEIDQLKAE
+110 DRLEIQKEIDQLKEE

-130 ESTEFNTKKLINGES
+130 ETTQFNTKKLINGES

-160 NGTVADGNYDITFD
+160 NGTVADGNYDIYFD

-192 GELGAYVGSQGSTNI
+192 GELGAYMSNQDTTNI
-207 AQVSNPDN
+207 GEVSNPDN
-215 IKDTSE
+215 IKDTAE
-221 GSYKVTV
+221 GSYSVTV
-228 ANPTDGGATGD
+228 KNPTDGGAAGNV
-239 IMNSSMDFINSYQK
+239 MSSSMSFINSYQK
-253 ESSNMAFGAVSATA
+253 NGSNMAFGTVTAV
-267 LTTNE
+267 TTNE
-272 SGYFMVEFTENSTD
+272 SGYFMIEFTENSTN
-286 AENGAGYRVK
+286 AATGAGYRVK

-305 GQWVDFET
+305 GEWLDFASINGKLQ
-313 EDGALRGSYNSNGFN
+313 GAYNSNGFN
-328 LNFEIPMVAGADTVN
+328 LNFEIPMLNGADTVN
-343 DGDKFLFSVT
+343 AGDKFLFSVT
-353 DSKGVENNENLLE
+353 DSKGVANDDNLMA

-378 VQGPVIVY
+378 VQGPLIVY
-386 NQPNSLTKADD
+386 NQPNSLTKPDD

-403 YNNVT
+403 YNSVT
-408 VHMVTLDSENGTFN
+408 VHMVTLDSKTGTFN
-422 SGEITL
+422 AGEITL
-428 GFKENTSNTTINGQ
+428 GFKENTGNAANGQ

-475 GVELFASTQEL
+475 GVELFVSTQEL

-491 NTNTTVYLEG
+491 NTNTTIYLEG
-501 DDTIQDVVE
+501 DDTIQDVVD
-510 KITKAVTQ
+510 KITKAITK
-518 DLGMGSGLTE
+518 DLDMGSGLTE
-528 VDKKLISFNQTEG
+528 VDKKLVSFNQTAG
-541 TGFGTVPGTMI
+541 TGFGVVPGIMI

-575 LGLDVVQASS
+575 LGLEVVQKSS

-597 TGVVVG
+597 TGVVAG

-616 PGVDLIVDTRTGVDA
+616 SGVDLIVDTRTGVDA

-714 SARSKIGAQV
+714 SARAKIGAHV
-724 NRLNSTINTLATAE
+724 NRLSSTINTLAAAE
-738 ENTTSSESRIRDTD
+738 ENTTASESRIRDTD

-758 AMTTAQVAYQANIA
+758 ALTTAQVAYQANIA

>member
-1 MSTGMISSTNLF
+1 MSTGMITNTNLF

-21 GRNQSDLSS
+21 GRNQGDLSQ
-30 SINKLSSGLRI
+30 SINRLSSGLRI
-41 NSFMDDPSRMAISEK
+41 NSFMDDPSRMSISEK

-84 TSEISSMLQRMRE
+84 TTEITNMLQRMRE
-97 LAVEGANG
+97 LSVEGANG
-105 TYSAN
+105 VYSAN

-130 ESTEFNTKKLINGES
+130 ETTQFNTKKLINGES

-160 NGTVADGNYDITFD
+160 NGTVADGNYDISVD

-192 GELGAYVGSQGSTNI
+192 GELGAYVGNQGTTNI
-207 AQVSNPDN
+207 GEVSSPDN
-215 IKDTSE
+215 IKDTAD
-221 GSYKVTV
+221 GSYNVTV
-228 ANPTDGGATGD
+228 ANPTDGGVAGAD
-239 IMNSSMDFINSYQK
+239 MNSSMDFINSYQK
-253 ESSNMAFGAVSATA
+253 EGSNMAFGTVSATA
-267 LTTNE
+267 LKTNE
-272 SGYFMVEFTENSTD
+272 SGYFMIEFTENSTT

-305 GQWVDFET
+305 GQWIDFET
-313 EDGALRGSYNSNGFN
+313 EDGKLKGSYDSNGFN
-328 LNFEIPMVAGADTVN
+328 LEFEIPMLAGADTVN

-353 DSKGVENNENLLE
+353 DAKDVTNNEDLMA

-386 NQPNSLTKADD
+386 NQPNSLTKPDD

-408 VHMVTLDSENGTFN
+408 VHMVTLDSETGTFDT
-422 SGEITL
+422 GEITL
-428 GFKENTSNTTINGQ
+428 GFQENTGAAGNGQ
-442 TLSGTATIEVRK
+442 TLGGTASIEVRK
-454 GGEAATSTTKLSELA
+454 GGEAATATTKLSELA

-491 NTNTTVYLEG
+491 NTNTTIYLEG

-510 KITKAVTQ
+510 KITKAITQ

-528 VDKKLISFNQTEG
+528 VDKKLVSFNQIEG
-541 TGFGTVPGTMI
+541 TGFGVVPGTMI

-575 LGLDVVQASS
+575 LGLEVVQESS
-585 QNIQTITAKDNL
+585 QNIQTITATDNL
-597 TGVVVG
+597 TGIVVG

-616 PGVDLIVDTRTGVDA
+616 PGIDLIVDTRTGVDA

-642 KPSSRLEN
+642 KPSNRLEN

-699 QRAITEIDNALTKVV
+699 QRAITEVDNALSKVV
-714 SARSKIGAQV
+714 SARSKIGAHV

-738 ENTTSSESRIRDTD
+738 ENTTASESRIRDTD

>member
-1 MSTGMISSTNLF
+1 MSTGMITNTNLF

-21 GRNQSDLSS
+21 GRNQGDLSQ
-30 SINKLSSGLRI
+30 SINRLSSGLRI
-41 NSFMDDPSRMAISEK
+41 NSFMDDPSRMSISEK

-84 TSEISSMLQRMRE
+84 TTEITNMLQRMRE
-97 LAVEGANG
+97 LSVEGANG
-105 TYSAN
+105 VYSAN

-130 ESTEFNTKKLINGES
+130 ETTQFNTKKLINGES

-160 NGTVADGNYDITFD
+160 NGTVADGNYDISVD

-192 GELGAYVGSQGSTNI
+192 GKLGAYVGNQGTTNI
-207 AQVSNPDN
+207 GEVSSPDN
-215 IKDTSE
+215 IKDTAD
-221 GSYKVTV
+221 GSYNVTV

-239 IMNSSMDFINSYQK
+239 VMNSSMDFINSYQK
-253 ESSNMAFGAVSATA
+253 EGSNMAFGAVSATA
-267 LTTNE
+267 LKTNE
-272 SGYFMVEFTENSTD
+272 SGYFMIEFTENSTT

-305 GQWVDFET
+305 GQWIDFET
-313 EDGALRGSYNSNGFN
+313 EDGKLKGSYDSNGFN
-328 LNFEIPMVAGADTVN
+328 LEFEIPMLAGADTVN

-353 DSKGVENNENLLE
+353 DAKDVTNNEDLMA

-386 NQPNSLTKADD
+386 NQPNSLTKPDD

-408 VHMVTLDSENGTFN
+408 VHMVTLDSKTGTFDT
-422 SGEITL
+422 GEITL
-428 GFKENTSNTTINGQ
+428 GFQENTGAAGNGQ
-442 TLSGTATIEVRK
+442 TLGGTASIEVRK
-454 GGEAATSTTKLSELA
+454 GGEAATATTKLSELA

-491 NTNTTVYLEG
+491 NTNTTIYLEG

-510 KITKAVTQ
+510 KITKAITQ

-528 VDKKLISFNQTEG
+528 VDKKLVSFNQIEG
-541 TGFGTVPGTMI
+541 TGFGVVPGTMI

-575 LGLDVVQASS
+575 LGLEVVQESS
-585 QNIQTITAKDNL
+585 QNIQTITATDNL

-616 PGVDLIVDTRTGVDA
+616 PGIDLIVDTRTGVDA

-642 KPSSRLEN
+642 KPSNRLEN

-699 QRAITEIDNALTKVV
+699 QRAITEVDNALSKVV
-714 SARSKIGAQV
+714 SARSKIGAHV

-738 ENTTSSESRIRDTD
+738 ENTTASESRIRDTD

>member
-1 MSTGMISSTNLF
+1 MSTGMITNTNLF

-21 GRNQSDLSS
+21 GRNQGDLSQ
-30 SINKLSSGLRI
+30 SINRLSSGLRI
-41 NSFMDDPSRMAISEK
+41 NSFMDDPSRMSISEK

-84 TSEISSMLQRMRE
+84 TTEITNMLQRMRE
-97 LAVEGANG
+97 LSVEGANG
-105 TYSAN
+105 VYSAN

-130 ESTEFNTKKLINGES
+130 ETTQFNTKKLINGES

-160 NGTVADGNYDITFD
+160 NGTVADGNYDISVD

-192 GELGAYVGSQGSTNI
+192 GELGAYVGNQGTTNI
-207 AQVSNPDN
+207 GEVSSPDN
-215 IKDTSE
+215 IKDTAD
-221 GSYKVTV
+221 GSYNVTV

-239 IMNSSMDFINSYQK
+239 VMNSSMDFINSYQK
-253 ESSNMAFGAVSATA
+253 EGSNMAFGAVSATA
-267 LTTNE
+267 LKTNE
-272 SGYFMVEFTENSTD
+272 SGYFMIEFTENSTT

-305 GQWVDFET
+305 GQWIDFET
-313 EDGALRGSYNSNGFN
+313 EDGKLKGSYDSNGFN
-328 LNFEIPMVAGADTVN
+328 LEFEIPMLAGADTVN

-353 DSKGVENNENLLE
+353 DAKDVTNNEDLMA

-386 NQPNSLTKADD
+386 NQPNSLTKPDD

-408 VHMVTLDSENGTFN
+408 VHMVTLDSETGTFDT
-422 SGEITL
+422 GEITL
-428 GFKENTSNTTINGQ
+428 GFQENTGAAGNGQ
-442 TLSGTATIEVRK
+442 TLGGTASIEVRK
-454 GGEAATSTTKLSELA
+454 GGEAATATTKLSELA

-491 NTNTTVYLEG
+491 NTNTTIYLEG

-510 KITKAVTQ
+510 KITKAITQ

-528 VDKKLISFNQTEG
+528 VDKKLVSFNQIEG
-541 TGFGTVPGTMI
+541 TGFGVVPGTMI

-575 LGLDVVQASS
+575 LGLEVVQESS
-585 QNIQTITAKDNL
+585 QNIQTITATDNL
-597 TGVVVG
+597 TGIVVG

-616 PGVDLIVDTRTGVDA
+616 PGIDLIVDTRTGVDA

-642 KPSSRLEN
+642 KPSNRLEN

-699 QRAITEIDNALTKVV
+699 QRAITEVDNALSKVV
-714 SARSKIGAQV
+714 SARSKIGAHV

-738 ENTTSSESRIRDTD
+738 ENTTASESRIRDTD

>member
-1 MSTGMISSTNLF
+1 MSTGMITNSNLF

-21 GRNQSDLSS
+21 GRNQSDLSQ
-30 SINKLSSGLRI
+30 SINRLSSGLRI
-41 NSFMDDPSRMAISEK
+41 NTFMDDPSRMAISEK

-84 TSEISSMLQRMRE
+84 ANEVSNMLQRMRE

-105 TYSAN
+105 VYSAN
-110 DRLEIQKEIDQLKAE
+110 DRLEIQKEIDQLKEE

-130 ESTEFNTKKLINGES
+130 ETTQFNTKKLINGES

-160 NGTVADGNYDITFD
+160 NGTVADGNYDINFN

-192 GELGAYVGSQGSTNI
+192 GKRGAYVGSQGTTNI
-207 AQVSNPDN
+207 GQVSNPYN
-215 IKDTSE
+215 IQDTEE
-221 GSYKVTV
+221 GSYSVTIQ
-228 ANPTDGGATGD
+228 NPTDGGAAGAQ
-239 IMNSSMDFINSYQK
+239 MSSSMTFINSYQK
-253 ESSNMAFGAVSATA
+253 NGSNMAFGSVTAV
-267 LTTNE
+267 TTNE
-272 SGYFMVEFTENSTD
+272 SGYFMIEFTENSTN
-286 AENGAGYRVK
+286 AAAGAGYRVK
-296 FISAETGEE
+296 FISAENGEE
-305 GQWVDFET
+305 GQWLDFT
-313 EDGALRGSYNSNGFN
+313 SVNGKLQGSYNSNGFN
-328 LNFEIPMVAGADTVN
+328 LNFEIPMLAGADTVN

-353 DSKGVENNENLLE
+353 DSKGVANDDNLIA
-366 NGGGALQISQNG
+366 NGGGALQISHNG

-386 NQPNSLTKADD
+386 NQPDSLTKPDD
-397 KDGIVE
+397 KDGIVD

-408 VHMVTLDSENGTFN
+408 VHTVTLDSKTGTFN
-422 SGEITL
+422 AGEITL
-428 GFKENTSNTTINGQ
+428 GFKENTGAAANGQ

-454 GGEAATSTTKLSELA
+454 GGKAATSTTKLSELA

-475 GVELFASTQEL
+475 GVELFAVTQEL

-491 NTNTTVYLEG
+491 NKNTTIYLEG
-501 DDTIQDVVE
+501 DDTIQDVVD
-510 KITKAVTQ
+510 KITKAITQ
-518 DLGMGSGLTE
+518 DLDMGSGLTE
-528 VDKKLISFNQTEG
+528 VDKKLISFNQTES
-541 TGFGTVPGTMI
+541 TGFGVVPGTMI

-575 LGLDVVQASS
+575 LGLEVVQESS

-597 TGVVVG
+597 TGVISG

-690 TNINTQEDA
+690 TNINTQDDA

-714 SARSKIGAQV
+714 STRAKIGAYI

-752 IAKETT
+752 IARETT

>member
-1 MSTGMISSTNLF
+1 MSTGMITNTNLF

-21 GRNQSDLSS
+21 GRNQGDLSQ
-30 SINKLSSGLRI
+30 SINRLSSGLRI
-41 NSFMDDPSRMAISEK
+41 NSFMDDPSRMSISEK

-84 TSEISSMLQRMRE
+84 TTEITNMLQRMRE
-97 LAVEGANG
+97 LSVEGANG
-105 TYSAN
+105 VYSAN

-130 ESTEFNTKKLINGES
+130 ETTQFNTKKLINGES

-160 NGTVADGNYDITFD
+160 NGTVADGNYDISVD

-192 GELGAYVGSQGSTNI
+192 GELGAYVGNQGTTNI
-207 AQVSNPDN
+207 GEVSSPDN
-215 IKDTSE
+215 IKDTAD
-221 GSYKVTV
+221 GSYNVTV

-239 IMNSSMDFINSYQK
+239 VMNSSMDFINSYQK
-253 ESSNMAFGAVSATA
+253 EGSNMAFGAVSATA
-267 LTTNE
+267 LKTNE
-272 SGYFMVEFTENSTD
+272 SGYFMIEFTENSTT

-305 GQWVDFET
+305 GQWIDFET
-313 EDGALRGSYNSNGFN
+313 EDGKLKGSYDSNGFN
-328 LNFEIPMVAGADTVN
+328 LEFEIPMLAGADTVN

-353 DSKGVENNENLLE
+353 DAKDVTNNEDLMA

-386 NQPNSLTKADD
+386 NQPNSLTKPDD

-408 VHMVTLDSENGTFN
+408 VHMVTLDSKTGTFDT
-422 SGEITL
+422 GEITL
-428 GFKENTSNTTINGQ
+428 GFQENTGAAGNGQ
-442 TLSGTATIEVRK
+442 TLGGTASIEVRK
-454 GGEAATSTTKLSELA
+454 GGEAATATTKLSELA

-491 NTNTTVYLEG
+491 NTNTTIYLEG

-510 KITKAVTQ
+510 KITKAITQ

-528 VDKKLISFNQTEG
+528 VDKKLVSFNQIEG
-541 TGFGTVPGTMI
+541 TGFGVVPGTMI

-575 LGLDVVQASS
+575 LGLEVVQESS
-585 QNIQTITAKDNL
+585 QNIQTITATDNL

-616 PGVDLIVDTRTGVDA
+616 PGIDLIVDTRTGVDA

-642 KPSSRLEN
+642 KPSNRLEN

-699 QRAITEIDNALTKVV
+699 QRAITEVDNALSKVV
-714 SARSKIGAQV
+714 SARSKIGAHV

-738 ENTTSSESRIRDTD
+738 ENTTASESRIRDTD
-752 IAKETT
+752 IARETT

>member
-1 MSTGMISSTNLF
+1 
-13 SLSSLVAA
+13 
-21 GRNQSDLSS
+21 
-30 SINKLSSGLRI
+30 
-41 NSFMDDPSRMAISEK
+41 
-56 MRGFILGLQTSSQN
+56 
-70 AQDGISYLQTAEGA
+70 
-84 TSEISSMLQRMRE
+84 MLQRMRE

-105 TYSAN
+105 VYSAN
-110 DRLEIQKEIDQLKAE
+110 DRLEIQKEIDQLKEE

-130 ESTEFNTKKLINGES
+130 ETTQFNTKKLINGES

-160 NGTVADGNYDITFD
+160 NGTVADGNYDINFN

-192 GELGAYVGSQGSTNI
+192 GKLGAYVGSQGTTNI
-207 AQVSNPDN
+207 GQVSNPYN
-215 IKDTSE
+215 IQDTEE
-221 GSYKVTV
+221 GSYSVTIQ
-228 ANPTDGGATGD
+228 NPTDGGAAGAQ
-239 IMNSSMDFINSYQK
+239 MSSSMTFINSYQK
-253 ESSNMAFGAVSATA
+253 NGSNMAFGSVTAV
-267 LTTNE
+267 TTNE
-272 SGYFMVEFTENSTD
+272 SGYFMIEFTENSTN
-286 AENGAGYRVK
+286 AAAGAGYRVK
-296 FISAETGEE
+296 FISAENGEE
-305 GQWVDFET
+305 GQWLDFT
-313 EDGALRGSYNSNGFN
+313 SVNGKLQGSYNSNGFN
-328 LNFEIPMVAGADTVN
+328 LNFEIPMLAGADTVN

-353 DSKGVENNENLLE
+353 DSKGVANDDNLIA
-366 NGGGALQISQNG
+366 NGGGALQISHNG

-386 NQPNSLTKADD
+386 NQPDSLTKPDD
-397 KDGIVE
+397 KDGIVD

-408 VHMVTLDSENGTFN
+408 VHTVTLDSKTGTFN
-422 SGEITL
+422 AGEITL
-428 GFKENTSNTTINGQ
+428 GFKENTGAAANGQ

-454 GGEAATSTTKLSELA
+454 GGKAATSTTKLSELA

-475 GVELFASTQEL
+475 GVELFAVTQEL

-491 NTNTTVYLEG
+491 NKNTTIYLEG
-501 DDTIQDVVE
+501 DDTIQDVVD
-510 KITKAVTQ
+510 KITKAITQ
-518 DLGMGSGLTE
+518 DLDMGSGLTE
-528 VDKKLISFNQTEG
+528 VDKKLISFNQTES
-541 TGFGTVPGTMI
+541 TGFGVVPGTMI

-575 LGLDVVQASS
+575 LGLEVVQESS

-597 TGVVVG
+597 TGVISG

-690 TNINTQEDA
+690 TNINTQDDA

-714 SARSKIGAQV
+714 STRAKIGAYI

-752 IAKETT
+752 IARETT